1 MSVSKEQL
9 FKILD
14 VFDSCGVTYWM
25 DGGWG
30 VDVLYGKQTRD
41 HRDVDINFDARYT
54 EKVLKILKDRGY
66 VVETD
71 WLPIRAELKHP
82 EYGYLDLHPFELLS
96 EGARQANPEGGYWVF
111 PSTFFGCTVF
121 SGRTIHCI
129 SLEGQK
135 AFHSG
140 YEPREKD
147 LHDIKILE
155 TL

>member
-54 EKVLKILKDRGY
+54 EKVLKILKDRDY

-82 EYGYLDLHPFELLS
+82 EYGIWTYILLNCCRKGQDRQIRKVATGYFHRLS
-96 EGARQANPEGGYWVF
+96 LGALSFREER
-111 PSTFFGCTVF
+111 STV
-121 SGRTIHCI
+121 
-129 SLEGQK
+129 
-135 AFHSG
+135 
-140 YEPREKD
+140 YP
-147 LHDIKILE
+147 
-155 TL
+155 